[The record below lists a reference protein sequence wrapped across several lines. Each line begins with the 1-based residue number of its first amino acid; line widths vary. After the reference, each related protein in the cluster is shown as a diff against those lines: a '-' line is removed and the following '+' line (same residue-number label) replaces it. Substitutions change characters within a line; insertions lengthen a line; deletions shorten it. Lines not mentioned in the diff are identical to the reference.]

1 MLKNRIVV
9 LFFYIAFTSICY
21 SQSKTNLKEINQVWF
36 KFYQAFETL
45 NYEPMAEIHSKKL
58 IRISGGQRIYD
69 YNTYI
74 NNYKTRFKNSK
85 QNNVTNKIILRF
97 LERINNDST
106 ASERG
111 IYKLIVNQ
119 GKPTE
124 KSYFGKFH
132 VLFVKENNTWKILMD
147 YDSTEGNTIGEDDF
161 LKAYAIDNFNYFIKE

>member
-1 MLKNRIVV
+1 
-9 LFFYIAFTSICY
+9 
-21 SQSKTNLKEINQVWF
+21 
-36 KFYQAFETL
+36 
-45 NYEPMAEIHSKKL
+45 
-58 IRISGGQRIYD
+58 
-69 YNTYI
+69 
-74 NNYKTRFKNSK
+74 
-85 QNNVTNKIILRF
+85 